1 MVLPG
6 QKFKH
11 NELASIGANVHFFV
25 LFSSLSGI
33 IGQPGQANYSSANT
47 FLDAFVDYRTL
58 LGLLVSAINLGSV
71 HEIAFVAENEET
83 LRKFTAMGLHRIL
96 EQALLMH

>member
-1 MVLPG
+1 MSSHPLE
-6 QKFKH
+6 QM
-11 NELASIGANVHFFV
+11 STS
-25 LFSSLSGI
+25 LFSSARS
-33 IGQPGQANYSSANT
+33 PGSSDNLAKPTNYSSANT

-58 LGLLVSAINLGSV
+58 LGLLFSAINLGSV
-71 HEIAFVAENEET
+71 HKIAFVAENEET